1 MTSLS
6 EKQLLSLTES
16 NARINIWEGA
26 VRSGKTYISLWRWLK
41 ELTYGPPG
49 EYCMITRTYDTFKR
63 NILPQLTG
71 MIGADVR
78 YYSGKREM
86 SIFNKTIHIVGAD
99 DERAEN
105 KIRGSTFS
113 GVYVDECSIIPQSVF
128 LMAISRTVMKGARI
142 FATTNPDSPYHW
154 LKKDFLEN
162 NPDVSSWKFTLED
175 NPELT
180 EDEKSYL
187 KRQYKGIWF
196 SRFIEGRWVQ
206 AEGAVYDF
214 FDTSLHIIEYPP
226 GRAEYH
232 ICGIDYGTSNA
243 TSFCLIGINRSK
255 YPNMWVEDLYYWDS
269 KVKQRQ
275 KTDSEYADDFKR
287 FILGRAVKAVYIDPS
302 AASFK
307 LELSKSG
314 VQNLYDAE
322 NEVIDGIRLVSKF
335 LNNGTLKICRNC
347 QELIKEIQGYVW
359 DPKCAKTGL
368 DKPLKENDHACD
380 CLRYAI
386 FTHFFGK
393 ENTRMSAQDIDR
405 MYNEVMGGGND
416 LPAPFNQAPAD
427 FFMPIV

>member
-1 MTSLS
+1 
-6 EKQLLSLTES
+6 
-16 NARINIWEGA
+16 
-26 VRSGKTYISLWRWLK
+26 
-41 ELTYGPPG
+41 
-49 EYCMITRTYDTFKR
+49 
-63 NILPQLTG
+63 
-71 MIGADVR
+71 
-78 YYSGKREM
+78 
-86 SIFNKTIHIVGAD
+86 
-99 DERAEN
+99 
-105 KIRGSTFS
+105 
-113 GVYVDECSIIPQSVF
+113 
-128 LMAISRTVMKGARI
+128 
-142 FATTNPDSPYHW
+142 
-154 LKKDFLEN
+154 
-162 NPDVSSWKFTLED
+162 
-175 NPELT
+175 
-180 EDEKSYL
+180 
-187 KRQYKGIWF
+187 
-196 SRFIEGRWVQ
+196 
-206 AEGAVYDF
+206 
-214 FDTSLHIIEYPP
+214 
-226 GRAEYH
+226 
-232 ICGIDYGTSNA
+232 
-243 TSFCLIGINRSK
+243 
-255 YPNMWVEDLYYWDS
+255 MWVEDLYYWDS